1 MTIQNSM
8 KIGFIG
14 GGNMAVA
21 LIGGMLKRGFSGNDI
36 VVAELVDAQRA
47 RLSHDFGVQVEE
59 SAAEAL
65 RADVLVLAVK
75 PQVLRQVLTG
85 LPRLDGHV
93 CVLSIAAGI
102 RAGDIARWLNG
113 HAAVVRAMPNT
124 PALVGAG
131 IAGLYALPG
140 VSSAQRQQAEAILAA
155 VGSTV
160 WVTSE
165 AQIDAVT
172 AISGSG
178 PAYVFL
184 FIEALEDAACQL
196 GLDAG
201 TARALALQT
210 VYGASALAVQD
221 GSEPAELR
229 ARVTSKG
236 GTTERGVAELES
248 HRLRAALLAAAQAAN
263 ARAKELGDI
272 LGAD

>member
-1 MTIQNSM
+1 MTTKPM

-21 LIGGMLKRGFSGNDI
+21 LIGGMLKHGYAAGDI
-36 VVAELVDAQRA
+36 VVAEPVETQRA
-47 RLSHDFGVQVEE
+47 RLSHVLGVQVEE
-59 SAAEAL
+59 SAAAAL
-65 RADVLVLAVK
+65 RVDVLVLAVK
-75 PQVLRQVLTG
+75 PQVLRQVLIG
-85 LPRLDGHV
+85 LPTLDSPV

-102 RAGDIARWLNG
+102 RAGDISRWLNG

-131 IAGLYALPG
+131 ITGLYALPG
-140 VSSAQRQQAEAILAA
+140 VSAAQRRQAEAILSA
-155 VGSTV
+155 VGQTV
-160 WVTSE
+160 WVAAE
-165 AQIDAVT
+165 GQIDAVT

-184 FIEALEDAACQL
+184 FIEALEAAGRDL
-196 GLDAG
+196 GLDAE
-201 TARALALQT
+201 TARALAVQT
-210 VYGASALAVQD
+210 FYGASALALQD

-236 GTTERGVAELES
+236 GTTERGVAELEA
-248 HRLRAALLAAAQAAN
+248 HKVRAAIAAAVRAAD
-263 ARAKELGDI
+263 ARARELGDV

>member
-1 MTIQNSM
+1 M

-21 LIGGMLKRGFSGNDI
+21 LIGGMLKRGYAAADI
-36 VVAELVDAQRA
+36 VVAEPVDTQRA
-47 RLSHDFGVQVEE
+47 RLSHDFGVVVEE

-65 RADVLVLAVK
+65 RCDVVVLAVK
-75 PQVLRQVLTG
+75 PQVLRQVVSAW
-85 LPRLDGHV
+85 PRLEPAT

-102 RAGDIARWLNG
+102 RAKDIGRWLHS

-131 IAGLYALPG
+131 IAGLYAMPG
-140 VSSAQRQQAEAILAA
+140 VNPEQRRQAEAILAA
-155 VGSTV
+155 VGGVV
-160 WVTSE
+160 WVDDE

-184 FIEALEDAACQL
+184 FIEALDAAAREL
-196 GLDAG
+196 GLSPD
-201 TARALALQT
+201 TARSLALRTFHGAAELALQ
-210 VYGASALAVQD
+210 D
-221 GSEPAELR
+221 GGEPADLR

-236 GTTERGVAELES
+236 GTTERGVAALET
-248 HRLRAALLAAAQAAN
+248 HGVRQAIVAAAHAAN
-263 ARAKELGDI
+263 ARARELGDI

>member
-1 MTIQNSM
+1 
-8 KIGFIG
+8 
-14 GGNMAVA
+14 
-21 LIGGMLKRGFSGNDI
+21 
-36 VVAELVDAQRA
+36 
-47 RLSHDFGVQVEE
+47 
-59 SAAEAL
+59 
-65 RADVLVLAVK
+65 
-75 PQVLRQVLTG
+75 
-85 LPRLDGHV
+85 
-93 CVLSIAAGI
+93 VLSIAAGI

>member
-1 MTIQNSM
+1 MTTL

-21 LIGGMLKRGFSGNDI
+21 LIGGLLKRGYSANQIG
-36 VVAELVDAQRA
+36 VAEPVDAQRA
-47 RLSHDFGVQVEE
+47 RLAHEFGVLVEE
-59 SAAEAL
+59 SAAEVL
-65 RADVLVLAVK
+65 RAEVLVLAVK
-75 PQVLRQVLTG
+75 PQVLHQVLTG
-85 LPRLDGHV
+85 LPKLASHV

-102 RAGDIARWLNG
+102 RAEDIARWLGG

-140 VSSAQRQQAEAILAA
+140 VSLIQRQQVEAILTA
-155 VGSTV
+155 VGSAV
-160 WVTSE
+160 WVNAE

-184 FIEALEDAACQL
+184 FIEALEAAARQL
-196 GLDAG
+196 GLEAD
-201 TARALALQT
+201 TARALALHT
-210 VYGASALAVQD
+210 VHGAATLALQD

-236 GTTERGVAELES
+236 GTTERGVAELEA
-248 HRLRAALLAAAQAAN
+248 HQVRAAVAAAAQAAN
-263 ARAKELGDI
+263 ARARELGDI

>member
-1 MTIQNSM
+1 M

-21 LIGGMLKRGFSGNDI
+21 LIGGMLHRGYAADAI
-36 VVAELVDAQRA
+36 IVAESLDTQRA
-47 RLSHDFGVQVEE
+47 KLAHDFGVRVEE

-65 RADVLVLAVK
+65 RCDLLVLAVK
-75 PQVLRQVLTG
+75 PQVLRQVLVG
-85 LPRLDGHV
+85 LPRLAPGV

-102 RAGDIARWLNG
+102 RAGDIARWLGG

-131 IAGLYALPG
+131 ISGLYALPG
-140 VSSAQRQQAEAILAA
+140 VTPSQRHQAAAILDA
-155 VGSTV
+155 VGQTV
-160 WVTSE
+160 WVDE
-165 AQIDAVT
+165 EGQIDAVT

-184 FIEALEDAACQL
+184 FIEALDAAARDL
-196 GLDAG
+196 GLDAA
-201 TARALALQT
+201 TARALALHT
-210 VYGASALAVQD
+210 FRGAAELAVRD

-236 GTTERGVAELES
+236 GTTERGIAALEA
-248 HRLRAALLAAAQAAN
+248 HGVRAAITAAARAAN
-263 ARAKELGDI
+263 DRAHELGAI